1 MVLQY
6 NEQQNLLQIWDVL
19 SNKEVVKLVSSAT
32 DPSKAARQL
41 IDRAVRAWRCKYPT
55 SMVDDCAVV
64 CLYLNRRASPGPDAS
79 LRVPGTGDD
88 VKPPAV
94 PFTGSSFRRALS
106 SGGGEASEEGT
117 AVWRALEGVARANSV
132 IRLPRMGRV
141 LSWRRRS
148 SSLDEDD
155 GEEQQGR

>member
-1 MVLQY
+1 M
-6 NEQQNLLQIWDVL
+6 LQIWDVL

-41 IDRAVRAWRCKYPT
+41 IDRAVRAWRRKYPT

-64 CLYLNRRASPGPDAS
+64 CLYLNRALSPGPDES
-79 LRVPGTGDD
+79 LLRVPGTGDD
-88 VKPPAV
+88 AKPAAHPVV

-106 SGGGEASEEGT
+106 NSGEASHEEGAT
-117 AVWRALEGVARANSV
+117 VWRALEGVERANSV

-155 GEEQQGR
+155 GEERD

>member
-1 MVLQY
+1 V
-6 NEQQNLLQIWDVL
+6 LQIWDVL

-41 IDRAVRAWRCKYPT
+41 IDRAVRAWRRKYPT

-64 CLYLNRRASPGPDAS
+64 CLYLNRASPGAGPDKS
-79 LRVPGTGDD
+79 LRVPGTGED

>member
-1 MVLQY
+1 M
-6 NEQQNLLQIWDVL
+6 L

-41 IDRAVRAWRCKYPT
+41 IDRAVRAWRRKYPT

-64 CLYLNRRASPGPDAS
+64 CLYLNRASRGPDES
-79 LRVPGTGDD
+79 LRVPGTGGD
-88 VKPPAV
+88 VKPAAV

-106 SGGGEASEEGT
+106 NGGGGEASSEEGT

-155 GEEQQGR
+155 GEERD

>member
-1 MVLQY
+1 
-6 NEQQNLLQIWDVL
+6 LQIWDVL

-32 DPSKAARQL
+32 DPSRAARQL
-41 IDRAVRAWRCKYPT
+41 IDRAVRAWRRKYPT

-64 CLYLNRRASPGPDAS
+64 CLYLNRRASPGPGPDES

-88 VKPPAV
+88 VKP
-94 PFTGSSFRRALS
+94 FTGSSFRRALTS
-106 SGGGEASEEGT
+106 NGGGGEAEEGAT
-117 AVWRALEGVARANSV
+117 VWRALEGVARANSV
-132 IRLPRMGRV
+132 IRLPRLGRV

-155 GEEQQGR
+155 GEERD

>member
-1 MVLQY
+1 M
-6 NEQQNLLQIWDVL
+6 QIWDVL
-19 SNKEVVKLVSSAT
+19 SNKEVVKLVSSST

-41 IDRAVRAWRCKYPT
+41 IDRAVRAWRRKYPT

-64 CLYLNRRASPGPDAS
+64 CLYLNRRASPGSDES
-79 LRVPGTGDD
+79 LRVPGTGED

-106 SGGGEASEEGT
+106 SGGGEASSEEGAT
-117 AVWRALEGVARANSV
+117 VWRALEGVARANSV
-132 IRLPRMGRV
+132 IRLPRLGRV

-155 GEEQQGR
+155 GEERE